1 MKWRGGIPMLLALT
15 LALFAVVV
23 GLSSALLELSTVTRD
38 EVRSTLEQAE
48 RAAHIVTSQLGAT
61 LAANPGLDPSR
72 ALATDPRLANV
83 LRDTEQYTRA
93 VVDVGVAD
101 SLGLVLVHGDSS
113 RVGREAPARPQLVAR
128 VGFRGNLAQLRDI
141 LRESGTY
148 EVQVPLQMNNRYFGS
163 VRVGIAASLLREDLK
178 RIFRAEASRVGVQVL
193 LAMALGLALAW
204 LLILNPLSRIEK
216 GIQHLQAGDFSYRV
230 PVAARRDEL
239 GKIATEI
246 NRLSE
251 SLARER
257 ENLLSE
263 RDNLVTEGTVL
274 RHVLDAVD
282 DGLVM
287 MDAQGH
293 IMLANRNATRLLGD
307 DFARLSGR
315 TLGELLSAD
324 HPLTALV
331 RTAFEQGGK
340 AASAQLDMPT
350 PEGPRTFL
358 ASCQVVGED
367 TTQAGGILALRDF
380 GRMRE
385 IQAIIDHARVLSRL
399 GKMAAGVA
407 HEIRNPLNAMNIHL
421 ELLRQNLGA
430 APGGANGAAQGID
443 RVAVVQR
450 EITRLER
457 VVYGFLK
464 LARLQELKMAPIE
477 ISAFL
482 DDLKNLMLPEARL
495 HGLNLQL
502 DVAPDLPDI
511 YGDEELLR
519 QALLNLLRNAIQ
531 ASPTGSPP
539 IQMSARPEGG
549 QVVLTVQDHGQG
561 MTPEVQARI
570 FDLYYTTKEEGTG
583 VGLPLVQQTVEMH
596 GGSLAVD
603 SCPGAGA
610 TFTLRLPAYEPA
622 WSA

>member
-1 MKWRGGIPMLLALT
+1 
-15 LALFAVVV
+15 
-23 GLSSALLELSTVTRD
+23 
-38 EVRSTLEQAE
+38 
-48 RAAHIVTSQLGAT
+48 
-61 LAANPGLDPSR
+61 
-72 ALATDPRLANV
+72 
-83 LRDTEQYTRA
+83 
-93 VVDVGVAD
+93 
-101 SLGLVLVHGDSS
+101 
-113 RVGREAPARPQLVAR
+113 
-128 VGFRGNLAQLRDI
+128 
-141 LRESGTY
+141 
-148 EVQVPLQMNNRYFGS
+148 
-163 VRVGIAASLLREDLK
+163 
-178 RIFRAEASRVGVQVL
+178 
-193 LAMALGLALAW
+193 MALGLALAW
-204 LLILNPLSRIEK
+204 LLILNPLAHRERHPASPGRRFQLPRAR
-216 GIQHLQAGDFSYRV
+216 GR
-230 PVAARRDEL
+230 RRDEL

-263 RDNLVTEGTVL
+263 RESLVTEGTVL

-315 TLGELLSAD
+315 TLGELLSVD

-457 VVYGFLK
+457 VVYG
-464 LARLQELKMAPIE
+464 
-477 ISAFL
+477 S
-482 DDLKNLMLPEARL
+482 
-495 HGLNLQL
+495 
-502 DVAPDLPDI
+502 
-511 YGDEELLR
+511 
-519 QALLNLLRNAIQ
+519 
-531 ASPTGSPP
+531 
-539 IQMSARPEGG
+539 
-549 QVVLTVQDHGQG
+549 
-561 MTPEVQARI
+561 
-570 FDLYYTTKEEGTG
+570 
-583 VGLPLVQQTVEMH
+583 
-596 GGSLAVD
+596 
-603 SCPGAGA
+603 
-610 TFTLRLPAYEPA
+610 
-622 WSA
+622 